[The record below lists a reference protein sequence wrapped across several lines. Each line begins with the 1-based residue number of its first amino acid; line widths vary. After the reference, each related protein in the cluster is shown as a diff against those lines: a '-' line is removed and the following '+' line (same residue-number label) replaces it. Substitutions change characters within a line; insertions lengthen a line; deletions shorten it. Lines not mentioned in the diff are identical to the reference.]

1 MNPQQPDQDALQGFQ
16 ALAPL
21 NPAQVPPAPDA
32 NPAPVANNPAQP
44 DQEAANHPNEL
55 EDLQKQVDD
64 LRSLQNSGSGESA
77 LRHLR
82 ELLARPPALFD
93 PYATVAALE
102 ALVDAAR
109 QQSTENASRYSTI
122 LKQTRP
128 LASNPALQNVLI
140 KLVGTE
146 EEVAVAKEIKKALK
160 AASVNH
166 RAGAPYQVP
175 YPAPRAPRDGR
186 PLVCYWCG
194 LEGHV
199 MRNYRR
205 RNRGGYSRGCGRGT
219 RYQPA

>member
-1 MNPQQPDQDALQGFQ
+1 M
-16 ALAPL
+16 
-21 NPAQVPPAPDA
+21 
-32 NPAPVANNPAQP
+32 
-44 DQEAANHPNEL
+44 
-55 EDLQKQVDD
+55 
-64 LRSLQNSGSGESA
+64 ESA

-102 ALVDAAR
+102 ALMPLDATR
-109 QQSTENASRYSTI
+109 QHSTENASRYSTI

-128 LASNPALQNVLI
+128 LTSNPALQNVLI

-146 EEVAVAKEIKKALK
+146 EEVAIAKETQKALK

-166 RAGAPYQVP
+166 RVGAPYQVP
-175 YPAPRAPRDGR
+175 YPASRASRNGR

-199 MRNYRR
+199 MRNCRR
-205 RNRGGYSRGCGRGT
+205 RNRRGYSRGRGRGA
-219 RYQPA
+219 RY